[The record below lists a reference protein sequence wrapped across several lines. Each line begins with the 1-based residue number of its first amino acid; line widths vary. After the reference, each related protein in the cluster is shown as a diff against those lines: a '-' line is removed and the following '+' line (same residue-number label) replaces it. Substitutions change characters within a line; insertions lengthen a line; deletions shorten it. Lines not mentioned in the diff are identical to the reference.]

1 VIKPSALFLYT
12 TSIKIGSL
20 DYNVPQLALEESMT
34 ADRVEVS
41 WDPGKSKW
49 LVRMQSGEE
58 VIRRYCDAPKSADE
72 QTLRAAAEKTVRD
85 EGYQPNPAGITIRRE
100 QAANRQAT

>member
-1 VIKPSALFLYT
+1 
-12 TSIKIGSL
+12 
-20 DYNVPQLALEESMT
+20 MT

-49 LVRMQSGEE
+49 LVRIQNGEE

-72 QTLRAAAEKTVRD
+72 STLRAAADKTVRD
-85 EGYQPNPAGITIRRE
+85 EGYQVGSAGVTVRRE
-100 QAANRQAT
+100 QAASR